1 MTPRKAM
8 IGSRFLLPNGIYSIY
23 PFWELR
29 EARQNP
35 ETTHPRGLLPVSPN
49 TPILGDSGSTGS
61 KRKCGDSFSRGCAD
75 D

>member
-8 IGSRFLLPNGIYSIY
+8 IGSRFLLPNGIYSY

-35 ETTHPRGLLPVSPN
+35 ETNHPRGLSPVSPN
-49 TPILGDSGSTGS
+49 TPTSGDSGNTGS
-61 KRKCGDSFSRGCAD
+61 KRKRGGSFRGCAD